1 MSLGGYDCYLR
12 KVVEDGKPIF
22 PAAIVLTEQ
31 ERLARIKANP
41 QDRAIESI
49 ERLKKTNQAKFFGQ
63 YLNDPLD
70 EANLEFKRDWIQ
82 KFDATPELMAKLA
95 PLPVLISIDPAFKL
109 HQYSDDTGIVVT
121 KVDADNLVYILEAKG
136 IKANP
141 QMLVEEIFRIVE
153 KYGNVYKVLLET
165 VTSQIMLMD
174 LLQNEMK
181 KRNKFFVIEEVKP
194 FNNESKPTHIRS
206 LIPHYSNRRIFHAPH
221 LYQLEE
227 QLMAFPKAPHD
238 DIVDALAYQVKYWH
252 PLDQMKP
259 TMEVPHGSYAWW
271 KKKVN
276 RPIRLG
282 SLFDD
287 LNHRR

>member
-1 MSLGGYDCYLR
+1 MALGGYDIYLR
-12 KVVEDGKPIF
+12 KVIEDGKPIF
-22 PAAIVLTEQ
+22 PAAFVLTEA
-31 ERLARIKANP
+31 ERLERVKVDPKDRI
-41 QDRAIESI
+41 IESI
-49 ERLKKTNQAKFFGQ
+49 ERLKRTNAQKFFSQ

-82 KFDATPELMAKLA
+82 KFDITPELMAKLA
-95 PLPVLISIDPAFKL
+95 PLPVIISIDPAFRL

-121 KVDADNLVYILEAKG
+121 KVDADNLVYVLEAKG
-136 IKANP
+136 IKVNP
-141 QMLVEEIFRIVE
+141 QMLIEEIFRMVDTYHNI
-153 KYGNVYKVLLET
+153 YKVLVET

-252 PLDQMKP
+252 PLDQMKQTQDAP
-259 TMEVPHGSYAWW
+259 YWSYAWF
-271 KKKVN
+271 KKQKH
-276 RPIRLG
+276 RPSRLG
-282 SLFDD
+282 GLFDD
-287 LNHRR
+287 LHRR

>member
-1 MSLGGYDCYLR
+1 MALGGYDVYLR
-12 KVVEDGKPIF
+12 KVIEEGKPIF

-31 ERLARIKANP
+31 ERLERLRANP
-41 QDRAIESI
+41 KDRAIESI

-70 EANLEFKRDWIQ
+70 EANLEFKRDWMQ
-82 KFDATPELMAKLA
+82 KFDPTPELMSKLSTI
-95 PLPVLISIDPAFKL
+95 PVLISVDPAFKL
-109 HQYSDDTGIVVT
+109 HQYNDDTGIVIT
-121 KVDADNLVYILEAKG
+121 KVSPDNLVYILEAKG

-141 QMLVEEIFRIVE
+141 QMLVEEIFRLVE
-153 KYGNVYKVLLET
+153 NYINVNKVLIET

-174 LLQNEMK
+174 LLQAEMK
-181 KRNKFFVIEEVKP
+181 RRNKFFVIEEVKP

-238 DIVDALAYQVKYWH
+238 DIIDALAYQVKYWH
-252 PLDQMKP
+252 PIEQGKTSMNAP
-259 TMEVPHGSYAWW
+259 EGSYDWW
-271 KKKVN
+271 N
-276 RPIRLG
+276 RKTNKPLRMG
-282 SLFDD
+282 SLFRDFE
-287 LNHRR
+287 R